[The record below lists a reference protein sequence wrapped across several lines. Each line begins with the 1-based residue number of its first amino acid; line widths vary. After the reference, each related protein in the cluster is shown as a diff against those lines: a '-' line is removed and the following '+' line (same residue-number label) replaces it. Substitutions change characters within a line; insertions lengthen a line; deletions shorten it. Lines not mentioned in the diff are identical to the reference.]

1 MKRFGFLALIATGLL
16 ISTLSAGEIQRRQV
30 RQQKRIGQGVKSGQL
45 TAKETAKLERKEV
58 RLNRQ
63 IRRDRADGG
72 GLSAKE
78 RARIDRKQD
87 QLSREIYKEK
97 HDAQHR

>member
-1 MKRFGFLALIATGLL
+1 MKRFGFLALIAAGLL
-16 ISTLSAGEIQRRQV
+16 ISTLNAGEIHRRQV
-30 RQQKRIGQGVKSGQL
+30 RQQKRIGQGAQSGQL
-45 TAKETAKLERKEV
+45 TARETARLERKEV

-87 QLSREIYKEK
+87 RLSREIYREK